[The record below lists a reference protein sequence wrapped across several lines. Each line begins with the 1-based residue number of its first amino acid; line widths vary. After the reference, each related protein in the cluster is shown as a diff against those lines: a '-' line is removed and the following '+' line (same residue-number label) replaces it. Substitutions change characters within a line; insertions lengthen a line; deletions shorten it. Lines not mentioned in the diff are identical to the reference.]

1 MRTKRLAGIVLFL
14 CVLLC
19 TRPVAVAASVGAVQ
33 ERNVRVIETGPF
45 GYVRWIEVVSPSE
58 KGKRYWVVPS
68 YEYASWKEYTQ
79 FRNGYMAIRLTE
91 PPRGIM
97 DSYREAGGLLRMV
110 SMATGNWS
118 LFIRGFRDIW
128 HAVNESANFLGKGM
142 ANLNDP
148 QKLYEFWKEKGIYDK
163 YTPGERAFLNQVVM
177 PAVAVAQW
185 SLTLLGGG
193 VTALGLA
200 IGLAPVLAPFGV
212 LVGGFITGA
221 VLATLVALWKGTM
234 VRETGGDINALQLG
248 QWNIQP
254 VQVTIPDTGEIGAV
268 QVGEWNGL
276 FPVAGT
282 MTVLAGALGTGAT
295 GAAAG
300 AMVGHLVG
308 VAAGGLGSAQATI
321 GLLAGGVAGGVA
333 AGLVGGL
340 TGYLTME
347 QEYNL
352 LATYNAYGIPE
363 LVETPVPP
371 AVWDDGSS
379 ASRPKEKTWE
389 LIYSLCR

>member
-1 MRTKRLAGIVLFL
+1 LAAVAVLL

-19 TRPVAVAASVGAVQ
+19 VRPVVAAAGVGAVQ
-33 ERNVRVIETGPF
+33 ERNVRVIKTGPF
-45 GYVRWIEVVSPSE
+45 GYVRWIEVLSPSE

-128 HAVNESANFLGKGM
+128 HAVNESANFIGKGM

-177 PAVAVAQW
+177 PAVAAAQW
-185 SLTLLGGG
+185 TLGGLAGGLTGVGAAFGLATLLGLS
-193 VTALGLA
+193 LG
-200 IGLAPVLAPFGV
+200 PVVLA
-212 LVGGFITGA
+212 LSGA
-221 VLATLVALWKGTM
+221 VLGIAVVGLVSHFKGEAVREKGADISALVARVESGVEET
-234 VRETGGDINALQLG
+234 ETGKTHRL
-248 QWNIQP
+248 
-254 VQVTIPDTGEIGAV
+254 AV
-268 QVGEWNGL
+268 QVSTNGL
-276 FPVAGT
+276 LPTLELFGIAGGA
-282 MTVLAGALGTGAT
+282 LAG
-295 GAAAG
+295 
-300 AMVGHLVG
+300 VG
-308 VAAGGLGSAQATI
+308 
-321 GLLAGGVAGGVA
+321 
-333 AGLVGGL
+333 GLVGG
-340 TGYLTME
+340 YLTAQ
-347 QEYNL
+347 QEHNI

-363 LVETPVPP
+363 LVETSVPP
-371 AVWDDGSS
+371 AVWDDGPS
-379 ASRPKEKTWE
+379 ASRPEKKTWE